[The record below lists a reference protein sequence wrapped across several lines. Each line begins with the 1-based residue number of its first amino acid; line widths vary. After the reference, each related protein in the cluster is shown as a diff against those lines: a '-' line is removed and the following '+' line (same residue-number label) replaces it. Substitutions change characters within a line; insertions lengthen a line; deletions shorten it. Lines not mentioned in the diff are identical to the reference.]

1 MVYLSFSCGVR
12 RRAAGTWEKQV
23 FNRDTR
29 VAWRARYGRVR
40 AQKEAPRASLS
51 HKAMAE
57 PPVAG
62 PWTQAGEPPLRSS
75 RVRHARGARG
85 YVGERPRVV
94 QELWQTLDDEQ
105 GEIFAKEDDIVGTAE
120 DSRSLHIAIDIQMD
134 ALGQGMAA
142 LEGCNNY
149 DTVTS
154 AAAAAQF
161 PSIWDAA
168 EDVRQTASTETVRTF
183 LLCHARARAGLD
195 RAPAPVL
202 RRIAESAGDCF
213 FAADRD
219 RPFSGSRPG
228 YVFKLGT
235 RGLGYYPDYRAPENW
250 AAWERSFSVRDR
262 TRRAW
267 KQRVRDARAQ
277 LAHVRGQLEDDYVRI
292 LCDAR
297 TAADRRAFE
306 EQRGAWLESRDDL
319 AEDVPDHLF
328 EE

>member
-1 MVYLSFSCGVR
+1 MASSVR
-12 RRAAGTWEKQV
+12 PRKSPKRGAARIALAQSDGRAAH
-23 FNRDTR
+23 RRPLDPS
-29 VAWRARYGRVR
+29 WRA
-40 AQKEAPRASLS
+40 
-51 HKAMAE
+51 
-57 PPVAG
+57 
-62 PWTQAGEPPLRSS
+62 T
-75 RVRHARGARG
+75 
-85 YVGERPRVV
+85 
-94 QELWQTLDDEQ
+94 
-105 GEIFAKEDDIVGTAE
+105 
-120 DSRSLHIAIDIQMD
+120 IA
-134 ALGQGMAA
+134 
-142 LEGCNNY
+142 
-149 DTVTS
+149 
-154 AAAAAQF
+154 
-161 PSIWDAA
+161 
-168 EDVRQTASTETVRTF
+168 
-183 LLCHARARAGLD
+183 
-195 RAPAPVL
+195 VL
-202 RRIAESAGDCF
+202 RIAESAGDCF

-228 YVFKLGT
+228 YVFKLGA